1 MPKIEDT
8 IDVQVPVQQAYNQW
22 TQFEDFPKFMEGIQS
37 VQQLD
42 DTHVQWV
49 AEIRGESR
57 QWTTEITE
65 QRPDEKIA
73 WKTIEGEVKN
83 DGVVTFEPMGD
94 AQTRVNVQMDVESDS
109 TAENVAGDLLGVVK
123 SQVRGDLERF
133 KQLIENRGEE
143 TGAWRGEVQ
152 ETKQGAIRCAPAS
165 SHWGPAAAL
174 ARKALSEGGLVD
186 ACTCDRSCNCRDR
199 VRGERW
205 PCFLLATAVHS
216 TRPVLSRPRPPAT
229 AELIPARPV
238 VAVISMFLPRVFR
251 GSGHS
256 GSASWLT
263 DTGVDFPPSRKQ
275 L

>member
-8 IDVQVPVQQAYNQW
+8 IEVQVPVQQAYNQW

-49 AEIRGESR
+49 AEIRGASR

-65 QRPDEKIA
+65 QRPDEKVA

-94 AQTRVNVQMDVESDS
+94 TQTRVNVQMDVEGDS

-133 KQLIENRGEE
+133 KQLIENRDEE
-143 TGAWRGEVQ
+143 TGAWRGEVREG
-152 ETKQGAIRCAPAS
+152 ET
-165 SHWGPAAAL
+165 
-174 ARKALSEGGLVD
+174 
-186 ACTCDRSCNCRDR
+186 T
-199 VRGERW
+199 
-205 PCFLLATAVHS
+205 
-216 TRPVLSRPRPPAT
+216 
-229 AELIPARPV
+229 
-238 VAVISMFLPRVFR
+238 
-251 GSGHS
+251 
-256 GSASWLT
+256 
-263 DTGVDFPPSRKQ
+263 
-275 L
+275 

>member
-8 IDVQVPVQQAYNQW
+8 IEVQVPVQQAYNQW
-22 TQFEDFPKFMEGIQS
+22 TQFEDFPKFMDGIQS

-65 QRPDEKIA
+65 QRPDEKVA
-73 WKTIEGEVKN
+73 WKTIEGEIKN

-133 KQLIENRGEE
+133 KQLIENRDQE
-143 TGAWRGEVQ
+143 TGAWRGDVREG
-152 ETKQGAIRCAPAS
+152 ETA
-165 SHWGPAAAL
+165 
-174 ARKALSEGGLVD
+174 
-186 ACTCDRSCNCRDR
+186 
-199 VRGERW
+199 
-205 PCFLLATAVHS
+205 
-216 TRPVLSRPRPPAT
+216 
-229 AELIPARPV
+229 
-238 VAVISMFLPRVFR
+238 
-251 GSGHS
+251 
-256 GSASWLT
+256 
-263 DTGVDFPPSRKQ
+263 
-275 L
+275 